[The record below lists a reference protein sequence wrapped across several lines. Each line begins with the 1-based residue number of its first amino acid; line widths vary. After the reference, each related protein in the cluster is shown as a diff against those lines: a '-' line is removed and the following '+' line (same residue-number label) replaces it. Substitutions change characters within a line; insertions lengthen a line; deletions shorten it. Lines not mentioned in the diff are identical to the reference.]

1 MTRNAPAARVPI
13 VLTWL
18 LLLGA
23 CARTFTTAHSEGDSA
38 LGPGPLLP
46 PSAIGEPFL
55 WRQHVTA
62 TWADRSESF
71 DAVLQMHDD
80 RLVLLG
86 LGPMGSP
93 VFVVALS
100 ESEVTVD
107 NRTGRRM
114 PFPAEHIIADIQKV
128 FYPWLPPVAESFTGT
143 RCGAYANLEILETYA
158 DGRRQTRAFRR
169 SDAPDRGE
177 IRVTYER
184 WRSGLVAPE
193 RAELSNAWFGYQL
206 TIVTVEQ
213 QRLPVSAQESDE
225 ATR

>member
-1 MTRNAPAARVPI
+1 MTRNAPTARLPI
-13 VLTWL
+13 VLTCL

-23 CARTFTTAHSEGDSA
+23 CARTFTTAHPEAGSA

-46 PSAIGEPFL
+46 PSAMGEPFL

-62 TWADRSESF
+62 TWEDRSESF
-71 DAVLQMHDD
+71 DAVLQMHDG

-93 VFVVALS
+93 AFMVSLS
-100 ESEVTVD
+100 ESGVTVE

-114 PFPAEHIIADIQKV
+114 PFRAEHIIADIQKV
-128 FYPWLPPVAESFTGT
+128 FYPWLPPVAESFAGT
-143 RCGAYANLEILETYA
+143 RCGAYENLAISETYA
-158 DGRRQTRAFRR
+158 DGRRLTRAFRR

-177 IRVTYER
+177 LTVTYEG
-184 WRSGLVAPE
+184 WRSGLMAPE
-193 RAELSNAWFGYQL
+193 RAELINAWFGYQL

-213 QRLPVSAQESDE
+213 QRLPASAEVSDE
-225 ATR
+225 AIR

>member
-1 MTRNAPAARVPI
+1 MIRYAPSARLSI
-13 VLTWL
+13 VLTCL

-23 CARTFTTAHSEGDSA
+23 CARKLTTAHPDAGSA

-46 PSAIGEPFL
+46 PSAIGEQFL

-62 TWADRSESF
+62 TWEDRSESF
-71 DAVLQMHDD
+71 DAVLQMHDG

-93 VFVVALS
+93 AFMVALS
-100 ESEVTVD
+100 ESGVTVE

-128 FYPWLPPVAESFTGT
+128 FYPWLPPVADGFTGT
-143 RCGAYANLEILETYA
+143 RSGAYENLAISETYA
-158 DGRRQTRAFRR
+158 GGRRLTRAFRR
-169 SDAPDRGE
+169 DDASNRGE
-177 IRVTYER
+177 LTVTYEG
-184 WRSGLVAPE
+184 WRSGLLAPE
-193 RAELSNAWFGYQL
+193 RAELINAWFGYQL

-213 QRLPVSAQESDE
+213 QRLPVSAGVSDE
-225 ATR
+225 ANQ